1 MSVLLHTLFFFLM
14 IRRPPRST
22 LFPYTTLFRSG
33 LTAGFALNG
42 GGFGEYVK
50 AMPWVA
56 ERGIVAVP
64 ENVSFEEATFIEP
77 INTILKAVEKAR
89 VTAGEAVLVIG
100 CGPIGLQLLMVAKLA
115 GPRLYTSDPMAERR
129 AKSLRLGAI
138 ESFDPSG
145 GKLVEEIQARTEGRG
160 RSEERR
166 VGKECRSRWA
176 PDP

>member
-33 LTAGFALNG
+33 LTAGFTPNG
-42 GGFGEYVK
+42 GGFAEYVK

-89 VTAGEAVLVIG
+89 VTAGGNPPVIR
-100 CGPIGLQLLMVAKLA
+100 CGPQN
-115 GPRLYTSDPMAERR
+115 RR
-129 AKSLRLGAI
+129 GHA
-138 ESFDPSG
+138 
-145 GKLVEEIQARTEGRG
+145 
-160 RSEERR
+160 
-166 VGKECRSRWA
+166 
-176 PDP
+176 